1 MTSALAKYEAARVA
15 LAECRR
21 VDEAKDIRDKA
32 EAMRLYAR
40 QARDMAMELDAW
52 EIRTRAERRLGEML
66 IAAREAGQLRKGRN
80 WTGTGTDHSNGSAPE
95 PLELPARVILKEA
108 GVDRKLSAT
117 SQKVASIS
125 EQAFEAMVAR
135 TREEMAA
142 ARDKRALT
150 LVGAQ
155 SKTERRAER
164 ERELAG
170 RITTLPEKKYG
181 VIYADPEW
189 RFEPRSRDSGMDRA
203 ADNHYPTSST
213 DDICARPVGAIA
225 ADDCVLFLWATV
237 PMLPDAL
244 KVMTAWGF
252 AYRSHAIWSKDRI
265 GTGYWF
271 RNQHELLLVGTRG
284 SPPAP
289 APGTQF
295 SSVMEAPV
303 GEHSRKPD
311 DFYDLIETYFP
322 NLPKIELNARRA
334 RHGWDAWGN
343 EAPEREE
350 ESRAK
355 PWSGRAAQ
363 GLESDEAGV
372 GPPPGGRCASSSS
385 ENDDPQTSATGVTAG
400 ETAPQSIDEPFDPD
414 TGEIVTPPAAFDE
427 PALDIP
433 DFLRRSA

>member
-1 MTSALAKYEAARVA
+1 MNAVLVRYEAARAA

-21 VDEAKDIRDKA
+21 VDEAKNIRDTA

-66 IAAREAGQLRKGRN
+66 IAAREAGQLREGRN
-80 WTGTGTDHSNGSAPE
+80 WPEQAARNSNGSAPE

-108 GVDRKLSAT
+108 GIDKKLSSA

-135 TREEMAA
+135 SREQMAA
-142 ARDKRALT
+142 ARDRRTMT
-150 LVGAQ
+150 LVGTQ
-155 SKTERRAER
+155 SKAERRAAR
-164 ERELAG
+164 EHELAA
-170 RITTLPEKKYG
+170 RIAALPKKKYG

-189 RFEPRSRDSGMDRA
+189 RFEPRSRETGMDRS

-213 DDICARPVGAIA
+213 DEICARNVASIA

-244 KVMTAWGF
+244 RVMSAWGF
-252 AYRSHAIWSKDRI
+252 AYKSHCVWSKDRI

-271 RNQHELLLVGTRG
+271 RNSHELLLVGTRG
-284 SPPAP
+284 APPAP

-295 SSVMEAPV
+295 SSIIEAPV
-303 GEHSRKPD
+303 GPHSRKPD
-311 DFYDLIETYFP
+311 DFGELIEAYYP
-322 NLPKIELNARRA
+322 NVAKIELNARRA
-334 RHGWDAWGN
+334 RPGWDIWGN
-343 EAPEREE
+343 EAPSAPDQPDRDCV
-350 ESRAK
+350 
-355 PWSGRAAQ
+355 
-363 GLESDEAGV
+363 SDPANGAGI
-372 GPPPGGRCASSSS
+372 A
-385 ENDDPQTSATGVTAG
+385 
-400 ETAPQSIDEPFDPD
+400 EPFDPD

-427 PALDIP
+427 SALDIP
-433 DFLRRSA
+433 EFLRRSA